1 MREPSG
7 AKTKRDLKKDQ
18 SGREKISEKLNQAID
33 VIKLAEISK
42 QKLLLLDDREVHD
55 HNLTDFEISQLLI
68 DFALEIT
75 ENGSLDECLDKN
87 DDYICIQDFIKE
99 SKSMHG
105 GKKFTKEEILRID
118 EIIENNNLELDAN
131 ERYINQLISKEF
143 DKSFS
148 DNQVAKV
155 RESLEQLE
163 FLGAEAFDLEDDK
176 QKLIEQ
182 LQLFITTL
190 THNNSES
197 KQKDTRQQEKAK
209 KEAEEKTKRQ
219 AEAKAKRQAEAKAKR
234 QAEAKI
240 RKEAEE
246 KTKQEVI
253 EEAKI
258 TLDNIILKA
267 LKLIEEKAK
276 IKEEEERA
284 RIAAEEKTKLETEKE
299 AKRVEKERRKNEF
312 HKQQAISSA
321 QGEAVSEIATEIASV
336 FLLEA
341 IKKALDEVKAEEEA
355 KSELEEK
362 SRIEAEAQTKQQI
375 EEIKYRI
382 LEKTSANFEK
392 FQSFFNFLREKS
404 WLDIG
409 EMGLFGSRVYKEVIN
424 ETCPSLKMPNNPRAD
439 LDIYCIS
446 GELSSSGIFAFCHE
460 ELGSREN
467 FQEIIKEF
475 NKINPNLQISFLED
489 EDGKKSVNFNRL
501 KKSLNFK
508 LVATFFEDEVG
519 EEKAE
524 KTVKEKIEFDL
535 NFYTKQSMLKNLQW
549 QFNIE
554 RVMLSQVSDGSF
566 QLKINQSNCDPSQ
579 EKMTIEK
586 FITEAQNSEQ
596 EDFLFEAN
604 PQARGFLNRIINA
617 KGIYKYLDEE
627 TLDAIKIKLLNDPAI
642 LENLKEEL
650 SFYKDILDRNNDSE
664 AKKPSDFKE
673 KIALAN
679 LIIEGIKEDKIFK
692 DVDDFKRILVSEPKT
707 VTTQPQIDSKL
718 KTR

>member
-1 MREPSG
+1 MRNPSDA
-7 AKTKRDLKKDQ
+7 AKTKLGQLKHKRLSSKPEARVSRVNLESLDYVVDIKDLRDLNKFKPTASMAKVLNDPRDQ
-18 SGREKISEKLNQAID
+18 KESKQSKFPDGASGKSNWIEDQKIILEKLKLCSESIANSIKLKQEKINSKEILEKFLKGEKGIEKD
-33 VIKLAEISK
+33 EISK
-42 QKLLLLDDREVHD
+42 RYWKAINEDIEAIEIARLIELCKIENELVFKENFPRVREHIKFLDDII
-55 HNLTDFEISQLLI
+55 NKKN
-68 DFALEIT
+68 LEIAKNKREFPELQT
-75 ENGSLDECLDKN
+75 SLNLKLIN
-87 DDYICIQDFIKE
+87 E
-99 SKSMHG
+99 SK
-105 GKKFTKEEILRID
+105 
-118 EIIENNNLELDAN
+118 
-131 ERYINQLISKEF
+131 
-143 DKSFS
+143 
-148 DNQVAKV
+148 AKP
-155 RESLEQLE
+155 
-163 FLGAEAFDLEDDK
+163 EA
-176 QKLIEQ
+176 
-182 LQLFITTL
+182 
-190 THNNSES
+190 ES
-197 KQKDTRQQEKAK
+197 KVKGKGETKVKGKDQ
-209 KEAEEKTKRQ
+209 
-219 AEAKAKRQAEAKAKR
+219 
-234 QAEAKI
+234 
-240 RKEAEE
+240 
-246 KTKQEVI
+246 
-253 EEAKI
+253 AKI

-299 AKRVEKERRKNEF
+299 AKRLQKEERKNEF

-392 FQSFFNFLREKS
+392 FQLFFDFLREKS

-409 EMGLFGSRVYKEVIN
+409 EIGLFGSRVYKEVIN

-446 GELSSSGIFAFCHE
+446 GEMSSSGIFAFCHE

-475 NKINPNLQISFLED
+475 NKRNPNLQISFLED
-489 EDGKKSVNFNRL
+489 GDGKKSVNFNRL

-554 RVMLSQVSDGSF
+554 RVILSQVSDGSF

-627 TLDAIKIKLLNDPAI
+627 TLDAIKIELLNDPAI

-673 KIALAN
+673 KIALAK

-692 DVDDFKRILVSEPKT
+692 DVDDFKRILESEPKT